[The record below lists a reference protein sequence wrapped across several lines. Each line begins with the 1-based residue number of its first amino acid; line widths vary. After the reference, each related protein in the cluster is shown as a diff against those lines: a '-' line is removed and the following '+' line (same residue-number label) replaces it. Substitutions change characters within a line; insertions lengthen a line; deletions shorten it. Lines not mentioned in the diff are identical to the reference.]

1 MRALQLREIEQVSGG
16 FEVSID
22 LPGIDVLLEEE
33 DFSNSLAAALLSA
46 PQFATKRIVYDDPA
60 LKDKDIWE
68 KANPKT
74 GFWLGPLTGEDSGSG
89 DDDI

>member
-33 DFSNSLAAALLSA
+33 DFSNAYNWAVE
-46 PQFATKRIVYDDPA
+46 QMTYFFEWWDPA
-60 LKDKDIWE
+60 GYY
-68 KANPKT
+68 NR
-74 GFWLGPLTGEDSGSG
+74 S
-89 DDDI
+89 